1 MSLLKLY
8 FLGPPRL
15 ELNGKLVEPD
25 TRKAIALVAYLAL
38 TGERYDRDALAALL
52 WPELDGSR
60 ARAALWRTLS
70 ALKAA
75 VGEAP
80 LYATR
85 TVIGLNPEA
94 TWCDV
99 LAFRDLL
106 EGDPSDGELE
116 QAVDLYRDDFL
127 AGFSLRDSL
136 SFDDWQLLEAQN
148 LRRGLENAL
157 EKLTRDGLT
166 RGQIARSLPFARRWL
181 QLDPLR
187 EEAHRQLMRLY
198 AADNRRDAA
207 LRQYRECVR
216 VLEEEL
222 GVAPLPETTD
232 LYEAIQENRLAAPPP
247 PPPAPTSPAAAARPS
262 IPLVGRGRELTDL
275 RENYRQ
281 VGPDGRL
288 LVVSGEI
295 GIGKTRLV
303 EAFLQELAPVRL
315 LAARCY
321 EGEQN
326 LAYAPFLQGL
336 TAALQQPDAAGRLAA
351 VDPLWLAE
359 AARLVPALAD
369 FAGELPPAAA
379 DGPGAQSRFF
389 EGIFQVVAA
398 LLAGDEPGVFW
409 VDDAH
414 WADAASLDLLAYLTR
429 RLEGQPYGILL
440 TKSDQEQPAA
450 GRLERLIHEARLDGR
465 AALISLARLSEADV
479 GELLHAGA
487 APIDLAPRLFRETE
501 GLPSFITAYLA
512 DQGELAATGE
522 WTLPHSVRDL
532 LRARLAGVDEAG
544 RQLLQT
550 AAAIGRDFDVDLL
563 QKASGRGEEEVISGL
578 EALLNRRLLVEQES
592 QPTFVFSH
600 DKLRQM
606 VYDETRLIRRRLLH
620 RRLAQALKE
629 PSHRWRGQVLEGQIA
644 HHLQLAGQE
653 DEAAAYYK
661 LAGDHARLLYANRE
675 ALAHYEA
682 ALALGHPDPAA
693 LHEACADL
701 HTLAGDYTAA
711 RSGFEMAASI
721 AAAADDPAVLGRVE
735 HKLGQVY
742 LRQGEWTLAERQLH
756 RAGALY
762 EAAGA
767 VARRAT
773 LLGDLSYAAYR
784 QEALAPARELARQA
798 RELAETA
805 GSPLVLAQIQNILGI
820 LARRQEELDEAVQ
833 VLEEGRRLAE
843 EAGHLPVQ
851 VASLNNLALTEMAAC
866 RYEPALAHLQTALRL
881 CETYGDRH
889 YQAAL
894 HNNLADLYHLSG
906 REDEAMAHL
915 MEAVTLYAEV
925 GRQEDAW
932 QPEIWKLSEW

>member
-60 ARAALWRTLS
+60 ARAALRRTLS

-222 GVAPLPETTD
+222 GVAPLPETTA
-232 LYEAIQENRLAAPPP
+232 LYETIQENRLAAPPP

-275 RENYRQ
+275 KENYRQ

-336 TAALQQPDAAGRLAA
+336 TAALQQPDAAGRLET

-369 FAGELPPAAA
+369 FAG
-379 DGPGAQSRFF
+379 
-389 EGIFQVVAA
+389 
-398 LLAGDEPGVFW
+398 
-409 VDDAH
+409 
-414 WADAASLDLLAYLTR
+414 
-429 RLEGQPYGILL
+429 
-440 TKSDQEQPAA
+440 
-450 GRLERLIHEARLDGR
+450 
-465 AALISLARLSEADV
+465 
-479 GELLHAGA
+479 
-487 APIDLAPRLFRETE
+487 
-501 GLPSFITAYLA
+501 
-512 DQGELAATGE
+512 
-522 WTLPHSVRDL
+522 
-532 LRARLAGVDEAG
+532 
-544 RQLLQT
+544 
-550 AAAIGRDFDVDLL
+550 
-563 QKASGRGEEEVISGL
+563 
-578 EALLNRRLLVEQES
+578 
-592 QPTFVFSH
+592 
-600 DKLRQM
+600 
-606 VYDETRLIRRRLLH
+606 
-620 RRLAQALKE
+620 
-629 PSHRWRGQVLEGQIA
+629 
-644 HHLQLAGQE
+644 
-653 DEAAAYYK
+653 
-661 LAGDHARLLYANRE
+661 
-675 ALAHYEA
+675 
-682 ALALGHPDPAA
+682 
-693 LHEACADL
+693 
-701 HTLAGDYTAA
+701 
-711 RSGFEMAASI
+711 
-721 AAAADDPAVLGRVE
+721 
-735 HKLGQVY
+735 
-742 LRQGEWTLAERQLH
+742 
-756 RAGALY
+756 
-762 EAAGA
+762 
-767 VARRAT
+767 
-773 LLGDLSYAAYR
+773 
-784 QEALAPARELARQA
+784 
-798 RELAETA
+798 
-805 GSPLVLAQIQNILGI
+805 
-820 LARRQEELDEAVQ
+820 
-833 VLEEGRRLAE
+833 
-843 EAGHLPVQ
+843 
-851 VASLNNLALTEMAAC
+851 
-866 RYEPALAHLQTALRL
+866 
-881 CETYGDRH
+881 
-889 YQAAL
+889 
-894 HNNLADLYHLSG
+894 
-906 REDEAMAHL
+906 
-915 MEAVTLYAEV
+915 
-925 GRQEDAW
+925 
-932 QPEIWKLSEW
+932 